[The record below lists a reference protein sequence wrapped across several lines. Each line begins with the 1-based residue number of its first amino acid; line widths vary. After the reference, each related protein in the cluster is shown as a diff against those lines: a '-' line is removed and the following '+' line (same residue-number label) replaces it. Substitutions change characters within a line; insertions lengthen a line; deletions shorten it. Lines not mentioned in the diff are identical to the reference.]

1 MRTQRYLDFSFEF
14 WAGDGSWFWQ
24 LASSSNGRGIVG
36 AARSATEAAREARA
50 MLEEI
55 EPSDW
60 VIDMASTLFESAL
73 TWGGILER
81 FERAVGAG
89 TDARQRPATTA

>member
-1 MRTQRYLDFSFEF
+1 
-14 WAGDGSWFWQ
+14 
-24 LASSSNGRGIVG
+24 
-36 AARSATEAAREARA
+36 